1 MRVAY
6 GMSSA
11 DTEETIQ
18 ARIGQSESV
27 GDQIGHPNR
36 AVDIILPDEARSN
49 FRIAR
54 SCATED

>member
-18 ARIGQSESV
+18 ARIGQSDSV

-54 SCATED
+54 S